1 MDAIT
6 LLTTD
11 HEEMKEMLGILDETT
26 ERGIKIRT
34 ELFAKMYAQPVHPPN
49 LWLEQDPLQHEAVD
63 HVYRANIERLVERGA
78 FTPPA
83 NAFPGCRFLPPS
95 RNPADADW
103 ENVKQL
109 WADE

>member
-1 MDAIT
+1 MN
-6 LLTTD
+6 LNSNW
-11 HEEMKEMLGILDETT
+11 MKDL
-26 ERGIKIRT
+26 RT
-34 ELFAKMYAQPVHPPN
+34 ELFRRMYEQPVHPAN

-63 HVYRANIERLVERGA
+63 EIYRGNIERLIERGA

-83 NAFPGCRFLPPS
+83 RAFPGCRFLPPS

-103 ENVKQL
+103 ESVKQL